1 MKAVGL
7 EYLYQQCV
15 NSECGV
21 YKISRGVN
29 IGTYLVV
36 EVPNRRFGTSVV
48 VVNSG
53 RNLYT
58 CRGTKEE
65 IRYLQYSGS
74 CEYW

>member
-1 MKAVGL
+1 MELGLL
-7 EYLYQQCV
+7 EYLYQKSV

-21 YKISRGVN
+21 SKIPSGVN
-29 IGTYLVV
+29 VGTYLVV

-65 IRYLQYSGS
+65 IRLLSDS
-74 CEYW
+74 